1 MGNLPLSNV
10 IDVTITRETMFPTM
24 EGFDTLLVVTDE
36 TTGPLNSSVRTKTY
50 RSMEEVA
57 ADWAA
62 SDEAYKAAQAAFS
75 QSPMVKTF
83 KLGFRV
89 AANPVDDELDEI
101 QAYDQNWYGL
111 AFTNELRD
119 VAGCLLAAAWCE
131 ARVKLYF
138 MGTND
143 VDTEN
148 PADAANYAHQ
158 VMLLGYDRTA
168 SVYHQTASLYPDVA
182 LASRV
187 LSVNFLSRNSTITA
201 KFKRLR
207 GITPVDIDS
216 AAYTAITGFVPGT
229 GLDDTAGH
237 FANTYITM
245 GGVEFNAEGNV
256 ASGEW
261 IDVIHFVDWLRAAIQ
276 AEVLGRLVNVGKIP
290 YTNVGMRILVDA
302 VEDML
307 NIGVINGGI
316 ASEIDEDGNTLPEFT
331 VTIAKVEDVP
341 AAQRAA
347 RIAPDITFVA
357 RLAGAVHYASVTGRV
372 LV

>member
-1 MGNLPLSNV
+1 
-10 IDVTITRETMFPTM
+10 MFPTA

-36 TTGPLNSSVRTKTY
+36 TSGPLSASVRTKVY
-50 RSMEEVA
+50 RSMDEVA
-57 ADWAA
+57 VDWNSTDKIYEAA
-62 SDEAYKAAQAAFS
+62 NAAFS
-75 QSPMVKTF
+75 QSPMTKTF
-83 KLGFRV
+83 KAGFRV
-89 AANPVDDELDEI
+89 LANPVDDELDEI
-101 QAYDQNWYGL
+101 QAYDQDWYGL
-111 AFTNELRD
+111 AFTSELRD

-131 ARVKLYF
+131 SRTKLYF
-138 MGTND
+138 MATND

-148 PADAANYAHQ
+148 PADTANYAHQ

-168 SVYHQTASLYPDVA
+168 SVYHQTATLYPDVA
-182 LASRV
+182 LASRL
-187 LSVNFLSRNSTITA
+187 LSVNFFSRNSTITA

-207 GITPVDIDS
+207 GITPIDVDS
-216 AAYTAITGFVPGT
+216 AGYTAITGFVPGT

-237 FANTYITM
+237 FANTYISL

-261 IDVIHFVDWLRAAIQ
+261 IDTMHFVDWLTSAIQ
-276 AEVLGRLVNVGKIP
+276 NEILGRLVTVGKIP
-290 YTNVGMRILVDA
+290 YTNVGVRTLVDA

-307 NIGVINGGI
+307 QLGVTNGGI
-316 ASEIDEDGNTLPEFT
+316 ASEIDEEGNTVPEFEVT
-331 VTIAKVEDVP
+331 VANVQDVP

-357 RLAGAVHYASVTGRV
+357 RLAGAIHYATVTGRV